1 MFRPR
6 PPHADAL
13 HVTWV
18 HIRSRRDPAFWLPIV
33 AILAVLVPIA
43 IWTHFWLESRTDEL
57 VERAASDPERAL
69 AEALDFARAV
79 GWVLSAVTAAMG
91 LALLHYFQLGLRH
104 GRLPP
109 DGWWSLGAFRV
120 AVGDTALRMARG
132 GRVVAML
139 LIAAAFGLLLSIEHL
154 LDVLERSA
162 ADGRSAPAATEEV
175 MAARPVLS
183 PIGRP
188 E

>member
-1 MFRPR
+1 
-6 PPHADAL
+6 
-13 HVTWV
+13 VTWV

-33 AILAVLVPIA
+33 AILVVLVPVT
-43 IWTHFWLESRTDEL
+43 IWTHFWLEARTDAL
-57 VERAASDPERAL
+57 VERAASDPERGF

-79 GWVLSAVTAAMG
+79 GWVFAALTTGLG

-132 GRVVAML
+132 GRVVAVL

-154 LDVLERSA
+154 LDAMERA
-162 ADGRSAPAATEEV
+162 AVDARSRPAMRSVQEAPATAPS
-175 MAARPVLS
+175 RS
-183 PIGRP
+183 S
-188 E
+188 